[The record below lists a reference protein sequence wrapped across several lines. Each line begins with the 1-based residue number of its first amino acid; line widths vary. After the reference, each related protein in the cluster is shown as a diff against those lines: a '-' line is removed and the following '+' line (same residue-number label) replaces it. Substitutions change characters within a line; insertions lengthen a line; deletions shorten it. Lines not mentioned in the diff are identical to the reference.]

1 MQILQRIL
9 VVAALAGAALLL
21 IAASENSVTLTAHE
35 EHLAGQIGFKK
46 EVLKRVKIEIDA
58 PIHRLSGYD
67 ESGYQIM
74 VNGVVVSLP
83 RSRSETVRSSL
94 KAKLAPLGY
103 LVFFVEMN
111 DRIKRDR
118 LGIIKGTDQ
127 FDILG
132 VMQTNG
138 ESDDLSHGEIIEQL
152 RDWERQYPFEIIGA
166 ENDWVELE
174 FKTVPKDLISFA
186 EEVYDFCPAVVDE
199 GAGTVKELANQL
211 KASRRL
217 LLWWY

>member
-1 MQILQRIL
+1 MQILQRMPMI
-9 VVAALAGAALLL
+9 AALAGAALLL
-21 IAASENSVTLTAHE
+21 TAGTENVVTLTAHE

-46 EVLKRVKIEIDA
+46 EVLKRIKREIDA

-74 VNGVVVSLP
+74 VSGVVVSVP

-94 KAKLAPLGY
+94 KGKLAPSGC

-127 FDILG
+127 FDILR

-138 ESDDLSHGEIIEQL
+138 ENDDLSHEEIIEQL
-152 RDWERQYPFEIIGA
+152 REWEQQYPFEIIGA

-174 FKTVPKDLISFA
+174 LKTVPKDLMSFA
-186 EEVYDFCPAVVDE
+186 EDVYDFCPDAVDE

-211 KASRRL
+211 KATRRL
-217 LLWWY
+217 LLWWH